1 MIYIVGFLAQLLFS
15 ARLLLQWIMSEK
27 AKKVVSP
34 SIFWK
39 LSLLG
44 AYLLFIYGWL
54 RDDFAIILGQLISYY
69 IYIWNLNK
77 KESWQKLPALI
88 RYILALTP
96 VVAVLFMLKD
106 ARGFVEQFF
115 LNENIP
121 LWLLLFG
128 SMGQIIFTLRFVY
141 QWVYSMK
148 KNESLLP
155 LGFWL
160 ISLTGSLIIVAYAL
174 YRRPCFDFRTVNGT
188 GRILP
193 EHLFA
198 SKGKR
203 IKRNGNLCTYSVLP
217 EQMYLLRFL
226 LGGFGAL

>member
-1 MIYIVGFLAQLLFS
+1 MIYIIGFLAQLLFS

-54 RDDFAIILGQLISYY
+54 RDDFAIILGQIISYY

-77 KESWQKLPALI
+77 KESWQKLPGLV
-88 RYILALTP
+88 RYVLVLTP
-96 VVAVLFMLKD
+96 VAAVLYMLKD
-106 ARGFVEQFF
+106 ARGFAEQFF
-115 LNENIP
+115 LNDDIP

-141 QWVYSMK
+141 QWLYSRK

-155 LGFWL
+155 LGFWF

-174 YRRPCFDFRTVNGT
+174 YRKDPVLILGQST
-188 GRILP
+188 GLIVYC
-193 EHLFA
+193 
-198 SKGKR
+198 
-203 IKRNGNLCTYSVLP
+203 RNI
-217 EQMYLLRFL
+217 YLLQKEKR
-226 LGGFGAL
+226 